1 MRGHRMLYAIKM
13 LASGMILLQV
23 GGCTATQLLE
33 VIQTGLLGVT
43 AAGAITIIR
52 NI

>member
-1 MRGHRMLYAIKM
+1 MRGPRMLRAM
-13 LASGMILLQV
+13 QLLASGMVLLQI
-23 GGCTATQLLE
+23 GGCTASQILE

-43 AAGAITIIR
+43 AAGAFAIIK

>member
-1 MRGHRMLYAIKM
+1 MQL
-13 LASGMILLQV
+13 LASGMVLLQI
-23 GGCTATQLLE
+23 GGCTPAQILE

-43 AAGAITIIR
+43 AAGAYAIIK

>member
-1 MRGHRMLYAIKM
+1 MRGHRILQAIQM
-13 LASGMILLQV
+13 LASGMILLQI
-23 GGCTATQLLE
+23 GGCTAAQFLE

-43 AAGAITIIR
+43 AAGAIAIIR